1 MPISHLKDFC
11 VLIFF
16 SIFLAVGISK
26 PIGYSNSIRDQ
37 ALRKRA
43 NLNVVKTTFTD
54 TQTIDWIPLTS
65 QGNIAQAPPDP
76 APRTVSRPLAEL
88 EQPGADLGPPG
99 TVPIPQ
105 VNLNHLSNTIIKSSP
120 EITNSKRQDSVSGSH
135 WYVSSNQ
142 SVSNLGGSGIFSL
155 FEAYTESPA
164 DFSLIQTAVTRE
176 DVSISWR
183 GFPIPSTQTVE
194 AGWINYK
201 YQNSQPHLFTYYTTN
216 GYIGEGDNQ
225 GGWNTEHVGWV
236 QVDRKIHPG
245 SVFTPLS
252 VDGGAQNDLRIE
264 YALFR
269 GNWWLSVEDRWI
281 GYYPGS
287 LFSFPS
293 SDPPENTLAGGS
305 SKVHFYGEV
314 LNMEE
319 SLTTTDMGSGQWAST
334 GYGHAGYI
342 INMTYRNTNN
352 VKMPFNGSDFTDSDI
367 TRYTHEADFTS
378 GTDRGSYMFLGGPG
392 AGGAVNG

>member
-1 MPISHLKDFC
+1 MPMSHLKEFC
-11 VLIFF
+11 ILMFF
-16 SIFLAVGISK
+16 STFFAVGVSK
-26 PIGYSNSIRDQ
+26 PISYSNSIQEQ

-43 NLNVVKTTFTD
+43 NLYVVETTFTD
-54 TQTIDWIPLTS
+54 TQTIYWIPLES

-76 APRTVSRPLAEL
+76 APRTASRPLAEL

-105 VNLNHLSNTIIKSSP
+105 VNLDHLSNTIIKSSP
-120 EITNSKRQDSVSGSH
+120 EFKNSKRQDSVSGSH

-155 FEAYTESPA
+155 FEAYTESSA

-201 YQNSQPHLFTYYTTN
+201 DQISQPHLFTYYTTN

-252 VDGGAQNDLRIE
+252 VNGGVQNDLRIE
-264 YALFR
+264 YALFHE
-269 GNWWLSVEDRWI
+269 NWWLSVEDRWI

-293 SDPPENTLAGGS
+293 SDAPGNTLAGGS
-305 SKVHFYGEV
+305 SKMHFYGEV

-334 GYGHAGYI
+334 AYGHAGYI

-352 VKMPFNGSDFTDSDI
+352 VKMPFKGGDFTDSDI
-367 TRYTHEADFTS
+367 TRYTHEADFMS
-378 GTDRGSYMFLGGPG
+378 DTDKGSYMYIGGPG